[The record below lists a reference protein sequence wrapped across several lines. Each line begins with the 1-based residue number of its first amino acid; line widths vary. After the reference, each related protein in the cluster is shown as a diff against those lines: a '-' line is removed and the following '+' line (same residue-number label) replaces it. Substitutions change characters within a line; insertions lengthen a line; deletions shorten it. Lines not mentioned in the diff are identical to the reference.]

1 MSVLTLFRDIDQSF
15 ELVDFFSVYT
25 PFRKS
30 ERDSG
35 ISLDKIMEGLVIDE
49 SEEADNNFVD
59 NIKNKLFGGA
69 DLVAFNIQ
77 RGRDHGL
84 PSYVTFRDE
93 CGVSGGQTTTWED
106 LERGDANN
114 PPNINKRVRTSYLL
128 LFLQNFRDIDA
139 CPL

>member
-1 MSVLTLFRDIDQSF
+1 MYYIYTCYFMLPIIYNFRDVDQTF
-15 ELVDFFSVYT
+15 ELKDYFSVYT
-25 PFRKS
+25 PFRKP

-59 NIKNKLFGGA
+59 NIKNKLFGRM
-69 DLVAFNIQ
+69 DLVALNIQ

-93 CGVSGGQTTTWED
+93 CGVSGGQTEEWKD
-106 LERGDANN
+106 LERGDT
-114 PPNINKRVRTSYLL
+114 NISGRVSYCS
-128 LFLQNFRDIDA
+128 FA
-139 CPL
+139 MK